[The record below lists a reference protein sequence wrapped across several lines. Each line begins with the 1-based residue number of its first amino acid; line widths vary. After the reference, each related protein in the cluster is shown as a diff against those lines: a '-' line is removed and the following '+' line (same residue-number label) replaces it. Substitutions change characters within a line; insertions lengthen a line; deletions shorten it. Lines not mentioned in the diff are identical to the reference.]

1 MGAAS
6 VSPHLVNTRD
16 LSKTEG
22 MMRLTLLFA
31 LGANILLGVFLA
43 RGTVTTFAAGSPPP
57 GTEFSGMVWEN
68 HGDWHLNGSSDSLRL
83 GEAISSGGL
92 VTAGAKASV
101 HSITILLP
109 DGQRMLCE
117 CYEAKTCAQGFRV
130 PAITPPPS
138 PAVWDMFVGVRN
150 VLLLRPPT
158 AETAFPITAGRA
170 AMAGN
175 FELVAPIS
183 PQGEVSITP
192 ALRVLPAGQY
202 SLSAT
207 RDGQQAT
214 DASRPVIQPLD
225 WKPGQTAPV
234 RVGHTGLYRIR
245 VSDQAFV
252 PRIEIELLA
261 VTPDSVAA
269 ESAAL
274 KQVRETILN
283 WSRTHPGWAL
293 HPFLRVYLE
302 SRSTR

>member
-1 MGAAS
+1 
-6 VSPHLVNTRD
+6 
-16 LSKTEG
+16 

-31 LGANILLGVFLA
+31 LGADILLGALLV
-43 RGTVTTFAAGSPPP
+43 RGSVTTFAAGSAPP
-57 GTEFSGMVWEN
+57 GAGFSGMVWEN
-68 HGDWHLNGSSDSLRL
+68 HGDWHLNSSSDTLRL
-83 GEAISSGGL
+83 GEAIPPGGL

-117 CYEAKTCAQGFRV
+117 CYEAKTCSQGFRV

-158 AETAFPITAGRA
+158 AERAFPITAGRA

-192 ALRVLPAGQY
+192 ALRILPPGQY
-202 SLSAT
+202 SLSAA

-214 DASRPVIQPLD
+214 DAPRPVIQSLD
-225 WKPGQTAPV
+225 WKPGQPV
-234 RVGHTGLYRIR
+234 QVRAGDPGLYRIR
-245 VSDQAFV
+245 ISDQALV

-261 VTPDSVAA
+261 APPASVAA

-274 KQVRETILN
+274 KQVRETIMY
-283 WSRTHPGWAL
+283 WSHTHPGWGL

-302 SRSTR
+302 SRSTQ

>member
-1 MGAAS
+1 
-6 VSPHLVNTRD
+6 
-16 LSKTEG
+16 

-31 LGANILLGVFLA
+31 RGAGILLGLLLV
-43 RGTVTTFAAGSPPP
+43 RGTVTTLAAGSATP
-57 GTEFSGMVWEN
+57 GAGFSGMVWEN
-68 HGDWHLNGSSDSLRL
+68 HGDWHLNSSSDTLRL
-83 GEAISSGGL
+83 GEAIPPGGL
-92 VTAGAKASV
+92 ITAGAKASV

-117 CYEAKTCAQGFRV
+117 CYEAKTCSQGFRV
-130 PAITPPPS
+130 PSITPPPS

-158 AETAFPITAGRA
+158 SERAFPITAGRA

-192 ALRVLPAGQY
+192 VLRVLPPGQY
-202 SLSAT
+202 SLSAA

-214 DASRPVIQPLD
+214 DAPRPVIQPLD
-225 WKPGQTAPV
+225 WKPGQPVQV
-234 RVGHTGLYRIR
+234 RVGHPGLYRVRI
-245 VSDQAFV
+245 SDQALV

-261 VTPDSVAA
+261 VPPASVAA

-274 KQVRETILN
+274 KQVRETIVN
-283 WSRTHPGWAL
+283 WSHTHPGWGL

-302 SRSTR
+302 SRSTQ

>member
-1 MGAAS
+1 
-6 VSPHLVNTRD
+6 
-16 LSKTEG
+16 

-31 LGANILLGVFLA
+31 LGAGILLGLLPV
-43 RGTVTTFAAGSPPP
+43 RGAVSRVAP
-57 GTEFSGMVWEN
+57 GPATPGPEFSGMVWEN
-68 HGDWHLNGSSDSLRL
+68 HGDWHLNGSSDTLRL
-83 GEAISSGGL
+83 GEAIPPGGL
-92 VTAGAKASV
+92 VTAGAKTSV

-117 CYEAKTCAQGFRV
+117 CYEARTCSQGFRV
-130 PAITPPPS
+130 PAITPSPS

-150 VLLLRPPT
+150 VLLLRPPN
-158 AETAFPITAGRA
+158 AETAFPIAEGRA

-202 SLSAT
+202 SLST
-207 RDGQQAT
+207 GRDGQQAT
-214 DASRPVIQPLD
+214 ESTRPVIQSLD
-225 WKPGQTAPV
+225 WKPGQPVQV
-234 RVGHTGLYRIR
+234 RVSHPGLYRIR
-245 VSDQAFV
+245 ISDQAFV

-261 VTPDSVAA
+261 APPASVAA

-283 WSRTHPGWAL
+283 WSHTHPGWAL

-302 SRSTR
+302 SRSTQ